1 MTPVPET
8 AAAIARGTPA
18 PPHVLGA
25 HSERGPRHAE
35 ANNGYPQR
43 QSLRRGLPVTDLR
56 VAPPWKLQGWPRQ
69 LGDSILA
76 WGYGLEP
83 CPPRSD
89 IIPRR
94 ASAATRSGLP
104 SSKPGPLPSEPAT
117 VPDGDTGPVP
127 RSGSPGQP
135 E

>member
-43 QSLRRGLPVTDLR
+43 QSLRRGLPVDRSTCGTALEAAG
-56 VAPPWKLQGWPRQ
+56 VAPP
-69 LGDSILA
+69 
-76 WGYGLEP
+76 
-83 CPPRSD
+83 
-89 IIPRR
+89 
-94 ASAATRSGLP
+94 
-104 SSKPGPLPSEPAT
+104 
-117 VPDGDTGPVP
+117 TG
-127 RSGSPGQP
+127 
-135 E
+135 